1 VLQLQTYAVPTAYGL
16 KRQRRKTM
24 GRPLNKKYFGNRN
37 VGSASTTAD
46 DGIGGK
52 SVASIPVTTASSY
65 TTRPLVTLTGAP
77 NLLSGVAATATI
89 TSEAATGATTTPGT
103 GYTVGD
109 TLTLS
114 TAGGTAVAVVASIT
128 GGGATGPIGVVNFT
142 GTGASRGSFEALPGV
157 KVAAVGGTGT
167 GAEIT
172 ITFQAKSVKVLPG
185 SGYTT
190 TTPTAAATQ
199 SVVLGTVV
207 MTTPIANTATVGS
220 GFNPESAIIA
230 SAYTSSSSKQAD
242 IIKQVSTYR
251 YKVKTSDGTVIAK
264 LVTVAAAAP
273 GSDGINQM
281 TITATDSGG
290 FTYYVQKLTSRKA
303 AIVPYGI
310 GTHQFPLNSDNTA
323 KRVQWTLGTAVA
335 NTSVKLENG

>member
-1 VLQLQTYAVPTAYGL
+1 
-16 KRQRRKTM
+16 M

-52 SVASIPVTTASSY
+52 SVASIPVTTASAY
-65 TTRPLVTLTGAP
+65 TTRPVVTLTGAP
-77 NLLSGVAATATI
+77 NLVKGVAATATI

-128 GGGATGPIGVVNFT
+128 GANPTGPINVVNFT
-142 GTGASRGSFEALPGV
+142 GTGASRGSFEALPGA
-157 KVAAVGGTGT
+157 KIAAVGGTGT

-207 MTTPIANTATVGS
+207 MTTATANTATVGS

-230 SAYTSSSSKQAD
+230 YAYTASSSKQAD
-242 IIKQVSTYR
+242 IVKQVSTDR
-251 YKVKTSDGTVIAK
+251 YKVVTSDTTTPIIAK
-264 LVTVAAAAP
+264 LITVGTPAAV
-273 GSDGINQM
+273 GEMMIK
-281 TITATDSGG
+281 ATDSAGKPY
-290 FTYYVQKLTSRKA
+290 FVKKLTSRKVV
-303 AIVPYGI
+303 IVPDTSSVTG
-310 GTHQFPLNSDNTA
+310 HQFPATSA
-323 KRVQWTLGTAVA
+323 GVYQRPQWTLGTATA
-335 NTSVKLENG
+335 NVSVKIENG